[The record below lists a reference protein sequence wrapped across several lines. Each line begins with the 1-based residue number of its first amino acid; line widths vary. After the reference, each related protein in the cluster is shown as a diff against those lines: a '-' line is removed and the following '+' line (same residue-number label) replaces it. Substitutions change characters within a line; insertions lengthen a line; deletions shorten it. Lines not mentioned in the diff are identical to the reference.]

1 VRFNRIIFLS
11 LYIFCFKI
19 NGWQPRI
26 SIITSVFKGDYFI
39 APFLAD
45 ITSQK
50 VFDQCELILIN
61 ANSPGVGCE
70 SNIIQVYCKK
80 YPEQIVYL
88 ELDQDIGLY
97 AVWNLAIRMARGE
110 YLTNA
115 NLDDRLS
122 PDCYEV
128 HARVLDCNSQ
138 VDLVYSD
145 SYLTYVPNENFR
157 INSSSSIIRYPEFES
172 SLMQKINLPSFNP
185 MWRKALHSKY
195 GYFDEQLKIAGD
207 WDFWLRLV
215 VDGVLFKKAPGIHG
229 LFYYNKQGLSLNRDQ
244 YKRQLL
250 ERNLIRSRYNSFFKS
265 NLK

>member
-1 VRFNRIIFLS
+1 M
-11 LYIFCFKI
+11 
-19 NGWQPRI
+19 
-26 SIITSVFKGDYFI
+26 
-39 APFLAD
+39 AD

-61 ANSPGVGCE
+61 ANSPSSGCE

-122 PDCYEV
+122 PDCYAV
-128 HARVLDCNSQ
+128 HARVLDCNPQ

-145 SYLTYVPNENFR
+145 SYLTYVPNENFI
-157 INSSSSIIRYPEFES
+157 INSSASIIRYPEFES

-207 WDFWLRLV
+207 WEFWLRLV